1 MEFFPINLLY
11 FAFTIPIAIITFII
25 LRKIKPQ
32 NNLLIKLIILSMF
45 LFIVRLTLVF
55 FADTIGIM
63 PYLKEDVIFYTLLMI
78 FGVIMTVIYV
88 NKIEQVSFK
97 EIGWNLQDIKKSV
110 VYGLVGF
117 IPLVCFFP
125 IIMLLANIQIS
136 IAITTGKIIVALS
149 FAILGGFYEEIMFRG
164 IIQNKFTEFFDDDKK
179 IILFTALTFTI
190 THLFYLPFI
199 GFGIFYIFVFVMAVI
214 LSILKEKSDQLAC
227 AILHGG
233 IVFVLII
240 AV

>member
-1 MEFFPINLLY
+1 MEFYPINLVY
-11 FAFTIPIAIITFII
+11 FTVTIPIAIVFFII
-25 LRKIKPQ
+25 LLKIIPQ
-32 NNLLIKLIILSMF
+32 NNYLTRLIILSIF
-45 LFIVRLTLVF
+45 LFIVRITLVF

-63 PYLKEDVIFYTLLMI
+63 PYLKEDVIFYTILMI
-78 FGVIMTVIYV
+78 FGVLMTVIYV

-97 EIGWNLQDIKKSV
+97 EIGWNIQDVKKSV
-110 VYGLVGF
+110 VHGLVGYV
-117 IPLVCFFP
+117 PLVCFFP
-125 IIMLLANIQIS
+125 LIILLANIQIS
-136 IAITTGKIIVALS
+136 IAITIGKIIVALS

-164 IIQNKFTEFFDDDKK
+164 IIQNKFKDLFNDDKK
-179 IILFTALTFTI
+179 IIFFTALTFTL

-214 LSILKEKSDQLAC
+214 LSILRIKSDQLAC

-233 IVFVLII
+233 IVFMLIV

>member
-1 MEFFPINLLY
+1 MDFYPINLVY
-11 FAFTIPIAIITFII
+11 FIIAIPIAVLFYII
-25 LRKIKPQ
+25 LLKIKTQ
-32 NNLLIKLIILSMF
+32 NKSLMKLFILSVF
-45 LFIVRLTLVF
+45 LFIVRLNLIF

-78 FGVIMTVIYV
+78 FGVIMTFLYV
-88 NKIEQVSFK
+88 SKVEKVSFK
-97 EIGWNLQDIKKSV
+97 EIGWDVQDVKKSIIF
-110 VYGLVGF
+110 GLIGYV
-117 IPLVCFFP
+117 PLVCFFP
-125 IIMLLANIQIS
+125 LIILLANIQIS
-136 IAITTGKIIVALS
+136 TAISIGKFIVALS

-164 IIQNKFTEFFDDDKK
+164 VVQNKYRDLFADKKK
-179 IILFTALTFTI
+179 IIFFTAVTFTL

-214 LSILKEKSDQLAC
+214 LSILRMKSDQLAC

-233 IVFVLII
+233 IVFILII